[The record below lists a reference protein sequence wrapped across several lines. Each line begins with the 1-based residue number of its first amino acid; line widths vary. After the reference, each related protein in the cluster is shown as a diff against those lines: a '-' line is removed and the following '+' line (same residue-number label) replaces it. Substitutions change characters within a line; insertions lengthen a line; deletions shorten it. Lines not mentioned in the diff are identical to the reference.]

1 MSRVLRKPEGE
12 HFLLTQQTWPQCA
25 GPRHVGGGR
34 VAQVAVVRPD
44 DDARA
49 RRVVP
54 LQVGHQVLDD
64 LVEVLVPD
72 VPGHLLPAA

>member
-1 MSRVLRKPEGE
+1 MSNKAFSTDPADVV
-12 HFLLTQQTWPQCA
+12 HSA

-54 LQVGHQVLDD
+54 LQVRHQVLDD